1 MEQFDAIIIGAGPAG
16 MMAAIRAAERS
27 RKILLVERNDTPGKK
42 LLISGKGR
50 CNLTNSCNIED
61 FLGKFSQ
68 SRDFLRNAFAKFF
81 NADLISFFED
91 SRLKLKKERGG
102 RVFPE
107 SDRSDDILN
116 VLKTKLK
123 NKKIKFLSGERARE
137 IIINPVRP
145 NNITQSLKDKIIRS
159 NGVKDKKIE
168 GILTYSNKRF
178 LGARVAIT
186 TGGLSYPG
194 TGSTGDGHRIA
205 RLLGHKIAPLRPA
218 LSPILIKEDFIR
230 DWQGISLKNVRLTLF
245 AGDKKIDER
254 FGEMLFTHFGLSG
267 PAVLDISADL
277 YDALKLK
284 TGVTISVNFKPALDH
299 KKLDS
304 RLLREF
310 KANPRKSIKNIFKN
324 LLPRGI
330 IRRFLEY
337 SGVSGDKNASQI
349 TTQERKKLIKSLFH
363 FRLTVK
369 GVMPIEDCIVTR
381 GGVNTKEI
389 NPKTM
394 ESRLVKG
401 LFFAGEIIDIDAKTG
416 GYNIQA
422 AFSTGWVCGDNL

>member
-16 MMAAIRAAERS
+16 MMAAIRAGERS

-50 CNLTNSCNIED
+50 CNLTNSCDIED

-68 SRDFLRNAFAKFF
+68 SRDFLRNVFAKFF
-81 NADLISFFED
+81 NTELMSFFEN
-91 SRLKLKKERGG
+91 SRLKLKKEHGG

-107 SDRSDDILN
+107 SDRSGDILN
-116 VLKTKLK
+116 VLKAKLK
-123 NKKIKFLSGERARE
+123 NKNIKILSGERARE
-137 IIINPVRP
+137 III
-145 NNITQSLKDKIIRS
+145 
-159 NGVKDKKIE
+159 KDKKIE
-168 GILTYSNKRF
+168 GILTYSNRRF
-178 LGARVAIT
+178 LGTRIAIA

-194 TGSTGDGHRIA
+194 TGSTGDGYRIA
-205 RLLGHKIAPLRPA
+205 RLLGHKIMPLRPA
-218 LSPILIKEDFIR
+218 LSPILIKESFIR

-245 AGDKKIDER
+245 AGDKRIDER

-267 PAVLDISADL
+267 PVVLDISADL

-284 TGVTISVNFKPALDH
+284 TDVTISINFKPALDY
-299 KKLDS
+299 KKLDA

-337 SGVSGDKNASQI
+337 CGVSGDKGASQI
-349 TTQERKKLIKSLFH
+349 TAQERKKLIKSLFDL
-363 FRLTVK
+363 RLTVK
-369 GVMPIEDCIVTR
+369 GVMPIEECIVTR

-416 GYNIQA
+416 GYNMQA